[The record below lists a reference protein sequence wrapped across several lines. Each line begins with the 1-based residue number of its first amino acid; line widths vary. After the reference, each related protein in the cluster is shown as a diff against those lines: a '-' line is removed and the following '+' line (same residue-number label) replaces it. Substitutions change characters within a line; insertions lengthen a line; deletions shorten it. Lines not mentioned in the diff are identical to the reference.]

1 MNSGVLQFSLGLEDT
16 QFTPAMLRAMDAVNG
31 VKNKT
36 LAMASGLTTANGSMI
51 GMRSQTEILRH
62 SLDSMGGSFG
72 SLGSLARLA
81 LDPMTLGFAAG
92 FAAVQFFNKSLE
104 ESQKRMKDFFKEA
117 ISVEAIIEG
126 IISARPTDIQDWVK
140 LTEQLSKIAEMTTP
154 LKGIA
159 DSFNDVQKGVDEN
172 NSSAADEQIAIE
184 QEKIELLE
192 RQGKICAAD
201 AVKRIE
207 ALKEQAILQKNLNER
222 TGIKNEISRRQSD
235 LAHVN
240 ELTAKSPSVK
250 TAIVEKNKAD
260 NTVTDLKKQLEDLP
274 KAIAENQKVIKTAE
288 GNAKRTSYT
297 PEKGDWYLK
306 ANIAKDRGAQL
317 QGQLKVA
324 QAQFPGAVKAA
335 GTANEN
341 FENAKN
347 YKGRKEELNTTI
359 IGLQN
364 KLGVTVDRQRKMT
377 PLEIEKSRLD
387 SARKIP
393 KPENQYKPQVTSF
406 EKMGFVMGGSNN
418 ALLDVN
424 KRMASGIDKTN
435 ALLQAVGRALGLAAD
450 APTTNQI

>member
-1 MNSGVLQFSLGLEDT
+1 MNSGKLEFTLGLNDS
-16 QFTPAMLRAMDAVNG
+16 QFTPATLRAMDAVNG

-36 LAMASGLTTANGSMI
+36 LAMASGFTEANGSMI

-62 SLDSMGGSFG
+62 SLDSMGGGLG

-81 LDPMTLGFAAG
+81 LDPMTLGFATG
-92 FAAVQFFNKSLE
+92 FAAVELFNKSLE
-104 ESQKRMKDFFKEA
+104 ASQKRMKDFFKEA
-117 ISVEAIIEG
+117 VSVEAIIKG
-126 IISARPTDIQDWVK
+126 IVGARPTDIQDWVK
-140 LTEQLSKIAEMTTP
+140 LTEQLSKIAELTTP
-154 LKGIA
+154 LKGFT
-159 DSFNDVQKGVDEN
+159 DSFNDVQKGIDEN
-172 NSSAADEQIAIE
+172 NASAADEQIAIE
-184 QEKIELLE
+184 QQKIELLE
-192 RQGKICAAD
+192 RQGKISAAD

-207 ALKEQAILQKNLNER
+207 ALKEQAILQKNLDER
-222 TGIKNEISRRQSD
+222 KGIQNEISRRKSD

-240 ELTAKSPSVK
+240 ELAEKSPSVG
-250 TAIVEKNKAD
+250 TALGEKNSAD
-260 NTVTDLKKQLEDLP
+260 ATVNDLKKQMEDLP
-274 KAIAENQKVIKTAE
+274 KAIAENQKVIQTAE

-297 PEKGDWYLK
+297 PEKGDWYQK
-306 ANIAKDRGAQL
+306 AAIAKTRGAQL
-317 QGQLKVA
+317 QEQFSAA

-335 GTANEN
+335 GTASEN

-387 SARKIP
+387 SANKMP
-393 KPENQYKPQVTSF
+393 HENHYKPQVTSF
-406 EKMGFVMGGSNN
+406 EKMGFVMGGSSN

-435 ALLQAVGRALGLAAD
+435 ALLQMVGRSLGIGGGD
-450 APTTNQI
+450 QNTNQI